1 MRSKSVLRRILPLVL
16 VAVLA
21 FFGGC
26 GGSTSPVQAYY
37 PQRLIVFGDENSA
50 LIDDGNHNAWKYSVN
65 GINATTNE
73 RDCTTLPI
81 WVQGVANRFGLVF
94 AECNPGGVTYPNAL
108 MWARPGATV
117 EDPTIGL
124 AQQIALQQV
133 NGLGTGDLVTVMIG
147 NNDIVALFNQV
158 QVGQLSQPDALA
170 EARRRGG
177 VTAQLVNQL
186 LALNT
191 RLLLVTIPDLG
202 NSPYAIAAEQLV
214 AGSRALLS
222 ILTSEYNTTLRT
234 GIDSTRY
241 DGRNYGL
248 VLGDDIVASAISTP
262 STYLGSPANITDA
275 VCVVAL
281 PHCTSAPSDLVPDG
295 SAGGYL
301 WADNLHVA
309 PTTHNQLASQATSRV
324 TTLPF

>member
-1 MRSKSVLRRILPLVL
+1 MRSESVLRRIALPL
-16 VAVLA
+16 LA
-21 FFGGC
+21 TLWFLGGC
-26 GGSTSPVQAYY
+26 GGSTSPVQAYV
-37 PQRLIVFGDENSA
+37 PQRLIVFGDETSA
-50 LIDDGNHNAWKYSVN
+50 LVDDGNHNAWKYSVN

-73 RDCTTLPI
+73 RDCETLPN
-81 WVQGVANRFGLVF
+81 WVQGVATRFGLVF
-94 AECNPGGVTYPNAL
+94 AECNPGGITYPNAL
-108 MWARPGATV
+108 MRAQPGATV

-147 NNDIVALFNQV
+147 NNDILALFNQV
-158 QVGQLSQPDALA
+158 QAGQLSQPDALA

-177 VTAQLVNQL
+177 VTAELVNQL

-202 NSPYAIAAEQLV
+202 NSPFAIAAEQLV
-214 AGSRALLS
+214 AGSRVLLS
-222 ILTSEYNTTLRT
+222 NLTSQYNTYLRT
-234 GIDSTRY
+234 GIDSAKY

-248 VLGDDIVASAISTP
+248 VLGDDIVASAVSAPT
-262 STYLGSPANITDA
+262 SYLGSPANVIDA

-281 PHCTSAPSDLVPDG
+281 PYCTSAPADLVPDG
-295 SAGGYL
+295 SSGGYL
-301 WADNLHVA
+301 WADSRHVGA
-309 PTTHNQLASQATSRV
+309 SMHSQLAAQATSRV